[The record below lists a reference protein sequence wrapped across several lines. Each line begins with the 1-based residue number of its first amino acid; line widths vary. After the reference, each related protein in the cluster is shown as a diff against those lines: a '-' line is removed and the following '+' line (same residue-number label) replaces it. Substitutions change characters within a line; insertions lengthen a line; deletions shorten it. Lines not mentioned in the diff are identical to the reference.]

1 MYNTKV
7 ICTYNTPEVFL
18 DTDNITNREKEFI
31 RDTIYRQEILDIFEL
46 EEYDENELNKIIFE
60 LYDKL
65 KNCDEL
71 QRCIK
76 KIAEKILYAN
86 SNLGF
91 VLLFSYDY
99 MYLTHI
105 CISEFIENGKI
116 SEENIK
122 KLEDAIY

>member
-65 KNCDEL
+65 KNCDDL
-71 QRCIK
+71 QHCIK

-86 SNLGF
+86 NNLGF